1 MKPFHTIAV
10 PHKDILSGK
19 LTMEIFAADLWE
31 TYQGRAPAEYK
42 DADTFFKKTYL
53 TQGLKNLLSVI
64 EKRLTGQGG
73 DPVIQIQT
81 PFGGGKTH
89 ALIAMYHKVK
99 EWKAKTVVIVGT
111 AMSPHDTIWGIIE
124 KQLTGSVKKL
134 AGNGSPGR
142 EVLREILQKHQP
154 LLILIDEVLEYTTKA
169 ATVPVKDSS
178 LAAQTIAFMQ
188 ELTEVAGT
196 LENVCVVVTLPS
208 SIMEHYD
215 EKAEKLYQQLQK
227 VAGRVEKI
235 YTPVQETEITK
246 VIRCR
251 LFSEIDEAKAK
262 AIVSE
267 FVDYAEKES
276 ILPAGK
282 EPSEYKEKF
291 LDSYPFSPEVIEVLY
306 HRWGSF
312 PTFQRTRGV
321 LRLLALVIH
330 SLKQSGKPYL
340 TLADFDL
347 SKEEIRR
354 ELIKHIGAEF
364 DSVIAAD
371 ITDPDSG
378 AKKIDGTLGKSFQ
391 GLMLGTRSA
400 TSIFLYSFSGGQEK
414 GAHMGDIKRS
424 ATTTENPSS
433 VVAEA
438 VEQLKTKLFFLQSQ
452 NDKCF
457 FSNQP
462 NLNRILLTKMENV
475 KPKDVIDKEKD
486 LLKQQIV
493 GGKLKVF
500 LWPDK
505 PKDIPDTEELKFI
518 IMPDKDEGFMKSVLE
533 TKGETPRVYRNT
545 IFFVCPSE
553 VEKNAFIEAMKRRIA
568 YEHIQDDKTLKLTE
582 EQKSEIVKN
591 LKREQE
597 NLDDSIRRLYR
608 LVYVPAKDGVRELD
622 IGIPTYGE
630 RRGIDQEIYEKL
642 RTEKE
647 ILERIAPLVIK
658 ERYLKEQEY
667 VKLLQIYDSMLKTP
681 GERRTI
687 GPEVIDESIKEGV
700 KTGLFGLGE
709 LHGDGT
715 VVCRFFKEEPLIA
728 STENEVLLKESVC
741 VAQRQG
747 IVVEPVEAIT
757 QIGEA
762 EAQWMKSSEISAK
775 MMNELE
781 LKFKIPRGKISQL
794 MGVMHFLQSKFQS
807 LEMEIRAKDG
817 SMSEDEY
824 SNKIKEALR
833 QLGIEIEEEQDCC
846 EGQSQTS

>member
-10 PHKDILSGK
+10 PHRDILSGK
-19 LTMEIFAADLWE
+19 LTMEVFAADLWE

-53 TQGLKNLLSVI
+53 TQGLKNLLSII
-64 EKRLTGQGG
+64 EKRVTGLGG

-89 ALIAMYHKVK
+89 ALIAIYHKAK

-111 AMSPHDTIWGIIE
+111 AMSPHDTVWGTIE

-134 AGNGSPGR
+134 AGNGSPGKEALR
-142 EVLREILQKHQP
+142 EVLQRHQP
-154 LLILIDEVLEYTTKA
+154 LLILMDEVLEYTTKA

-196 LENVCVVVTLPS
+196 LEKVCVVVTLPS

-246 VIRCR
+246 VIRRR
-251 LFSEIDEAKAK
+251 LFSEVDEIKTKAV
-262 AIVSE
+262 VSE
-267 FVDYAEKES
+267 FLEYAEKEG
-276 ILPAGK
+276 ILPVGK
-282 EPSEYKEKF
+282 ELSEYREKF
-291 LDSYPFSPEVIEVLY
+291 LDSYPFSPEVVEVLY

-330 SLKQSGKPYL
+330 SLKQSGKPYI

-347 SKEEIRR
+347 SKEEIKR
-354 ELIKHIGAEF
+354 ELIKHVGNEF

-371 ITDPDSG
+371 ITNPDSG

-391 GLMLGTRSA
+391 GLMLGTRAA

-433 VVAEA
+433 VIAEA
-438 VEQLKTKLFFLQSQ
+438 VEQLKTKLFYLQSQ

-462 NLNRILLTKMENV
+462 NLNRILLTKMENI
-475 KPKDVIDKEKD
+475 KPKDVIDEQRE
-486 LLKQQIV
+486 LLKHQIV
-493 GGKLKVF
+493 GKLKVF

-505 PKDIPDTEELKFI
+505 PKDIPDTEELKLVI
-518 IMPDKDEGFMKSVLE
+518 LPEKNESFMKSVLE
-533 TKGETPRVYRNT
+533 TKGESPRIFRNT

-553 VEKNAFIEAMKRRIA
+553 IEKGAFVESMKRRIA
-568 YEHIQDDKTLKLTE
+568 YEHIEEDKTLKLSE
-582 EQKSEIVKN
+582 EQGREIAKN
-591 LKREQE
+591 LKKEEE
-597 NLDDSIRRLYR
+597 NLSDAIRRLYR
-608 LVYVPAKDGVRELD
+608 LVYLPARDGVRELD

-630 RRGIDQEIYEKL
+630 RKGIDQEIYEKL
-642 RTEKE
+642 RVEKE

-658 ERYLKEQEY
+658 ERYLKEQDY
-667 VKLLQIYDSMLKTP
+667 VKVLQIYDSMLKTP
-681 GERRTI
+681 GERRTV
-687 GPEVIDESIKEGV
+687 GPDVIDDSIREGV

-709 LHGDGT
+709 LQGDGT
-715 VVCRFFKEEPLIA
+715 VVCRFFKEDPLIA
-728 STENEVLLKESVC
+728 STDTEVLLKESVC
-741 VAQRQG
+741 IAQRQG
-747 IVVEPVEAIT
+747 VTAAGPEEAVPEP
-757 QIGEA
+757 GEA
-762 EAQWMKSSEISAK
+762 EMRWTKPSQVGAK
-775 MMNELE
+775 LLKELE
-781 LKFKIPRGKISQL
+781 LKFRIPRGKIAQL
-794 MGVMHFLQSKFQS
+794 MGVMNYLQSKFQS

-817 SMSEDEY
+817 SISEDEY

-833 QLGIEIEEEQDCC
+833 QLGIEIDEE
-846 EGQSQTS
+846 